1 MPGPAEG
8 GSVKVGLKEAFPLSR
23 AFDPIDHLLALD
35 PGARGIAGFFNPGGA
50 RRAATSLARSRR
62 VLLTT
67 GFAFGPDLPETDGPP
82 GTAVLGRALRLLGK
96 SVVYLSD
103 QTALP
108 VLEAALK
115 ALGEPIESI
124 AFPEGESPEAAARR
138 ILREIAPT
146 HLVAVERPG
155 RARDGG
161 YWSARRESIAAW
173 NRPVDSLFLF
183 RPRGIT
189 TVGIG
194 DGGNEVGMGNVRSRI
209 LRQGPLARRIASV
222 VRVDHLV
229 VAGTSNWGAYGVTA
243 HLALLTGRRLLHT
256 PEEERRL
263 VAACVEAGGVDG
275 FTRRREATVD
285 GLPVEAHAAFVE
297 LLQTVIQCARA
308 GGGKQT

>member
-1 MPGPAEG
+1 MPQ
-8 GSVKVGLKEAFPLSR
+8 
-23 AFDPIDHLLALD
+23 AFDPIDQLLALD

-50 RRAATSLARSRR
+50 RRAAAALARSRR

-67 GFAFGPDLPETDGPP
+67 GFAFGPHLPETDGPP
-82 GTAVLGRALRLLGK
+82 GSAVLGRALRLLGK

-108 VLEAALK
+108 VLEATLK
-115 ALGEPIESI
+115 ALGEPMDLI
-124 AFPEGESPEAAARR
+124 AFPDGEPAEASARR
-138 ILREIAPT
+138 ILREITPT

-155 RARDGG
+155 RAGDGG
-161 YWSARRESIAAW
+161 YWSARRESISDW
-173 NRPVDSLFLF
+173 NRPIDTLFLV
-183 RPRGIT
+183 RPRGVT

-209 LRQGPLARRIASV
+209 LRQGPRARRIASV

-256 PEEERRL
+256 AEEERRL
-263 VAACVEAGGVDG
+263 LAACVGAGAVDG
-275 FTRRREATVD
+275 MTRRCEAAVD
-285 GLPVEAHAAFVE
+285 GIPVEAHAAFVE
-297 LLQTVIQCARA
+297 LLHAVIQCVEAR
-308 GGGKQT
+308 GDKRT